1 MGDVQVVRTREELKS
16 AVKNKARKIIV
27 KGKLAEKVNRSFK
40 LRIVFKVL
48 IGLFIVTPLAT
59 PLLLPM
65 LPLFGAVMPVFT
77 ALEIALLLAIVII
90 GICLMLEICKGYES
104 PR

>member
-1 MGDVQVVRTREELKS
+1 LYQGRTKISGQEQS
-16 AVKNKARKIIV
+16 QKNHRQGQTSR
-27 KGKLAEKVNRSFK
+27 KGKQVIQAQV
-40 LRIVFKVL
+40 VFKVL